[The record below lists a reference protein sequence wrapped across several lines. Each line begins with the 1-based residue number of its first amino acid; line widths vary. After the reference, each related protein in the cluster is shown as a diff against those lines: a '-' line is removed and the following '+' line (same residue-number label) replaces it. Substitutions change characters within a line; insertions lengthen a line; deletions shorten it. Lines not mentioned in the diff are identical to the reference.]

1 MIGKRLL
8 EKFQQICADGLVG
21 LALHPYLAKLNKLIE
36 DYKSFDV
43 CAEIYVTE
51 VEYLIEKNQL
61 AMAMQLCDEAIQLY
75 LQLRTN
81 ERGEVAFSF
90 TMPESLTC

>member
-8 EKFQQICADGLVG
+8 ERFQQICADGLVG
-21 LALHPYLAKLNKLIE
+21 LALHPYFAKLNKLIE

-51 VEYLIEKNQL
+51 VEYLIDKESIGDGY
-61 AMAMQLCDEAIQLY
+61 AT
-75 LQLRTN
+75 LR
-81 ERGEVAFSF
+81 
-90 TMPESLTC
+90 